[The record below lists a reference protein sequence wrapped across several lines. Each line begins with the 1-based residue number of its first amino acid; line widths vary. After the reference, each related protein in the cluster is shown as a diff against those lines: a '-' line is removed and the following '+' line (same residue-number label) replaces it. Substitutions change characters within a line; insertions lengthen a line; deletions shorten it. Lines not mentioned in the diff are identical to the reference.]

1 MKTESRNL
9 FANVRANPAMAVLVV
24 LLVGFLVLIPVTY
37 LMVQK
42 GLERDQQY
50 LQQAAELRA
59 QAYRLTALS
68 RDAVGGDEAAF
79 NQLESAVS
87 NMATTWDALRSS
99 DPRTREVLGP
109 EFAAYNSVWSSVR
122 SDAQTILTNQDT
134 IVFLNEVG
142 ATLNETL
149 PELQSE
155 HNNIVEIL
163 LENEAPAEQ
172 VSQAQMQSWRAE
184 RIGRN
189 VDKMLRGDSDADR
202 AADQFNLDANIYGRV
217 LRAMQEGDVAMRIS
231 RITNEEA
238 QQSLAEIAELFDFVN
253 SSVQEI
259 FEGSPALLSA
269 LRANDSILDNTPRL
283 LEALTNIADKIS
295 VQASQ
300 RQPNNMTILAL
311 AVGAVLSIA
320 AIGILLYRGT
330 RRRLVETADTNER
343 NQNAILRLLDEL
355 ADLAD
360 GDLTTTATVT
370 EDFTGAIADSINFT
384 IDQLRVLVARINETA
399 VDVSAAAQETQQ
411 TALHLAE
418 ASEHQAQEIAGAS
431 AAVNE
436 MAVTIDQVS
445 ANASESAAV
454 AERAVSIATK
464 GSEVVQNTI
473 HGMDTIREQIQD
485 TSKRIKRL
493 GESSQ
498 EIGDIVS
505 LINDIADQ
513 TNILALNAAIQ
524 ASMAGDA
531 GRGFAVVA
539 DEVQRLAER
548 SAAATKQIEALVKT
562 IQNDTNEAVIS
573 MEQTTSEVV
582 RGARLAQDAGVALE
596 EIETVSNNLAEL
608 IQNISNAARQQ
619 ASSAGHISNTMNVIQ
634 EITTQTSAGTGA
646 TAQSIGNLAEMAQD
660 LRESVAGFKLPEEE
674 ADSDSYDYRA
684 PGEIEPQQSAFDS
697 EQLDLDDFS
706 VTEDEPDQLAG
717 QSSQED
723 YDTDFIDLDDQVL
736 PDDED
741 LDNEDPNSDKR
752 SDRVS
757 V

>member
-1 MKTESRNL
+1 MKTESRTI
-9 FANVRANPAMAVLVV
+9 AGTIKSNPAIVLAGV
-24 LLVGFLVLIPVTY
+24 LLVIFLVATLVVFM
-37 LMVQK
+37 LVQK
-42 GLERDQQY
+42 NAANDQRY

-59 QAYRLTALS
+59 QAFQLTSLA
-68 RDAVGGDEAAF
+68 RDATSGEEEAF
-79 NQLESAVS
+79 TELSTVVDTMS
-87 NMATTWDALRSS
+87 NTWETLRNADAY
-99 DPRTREVLGP
+99 TREELRA
-109 EFAAYNSVWSSVR
+109 EFDSYGSVWK
-122 SDAQTILTNQDT
+122 DLKANAETILENQET
-134 IVFLNEVG
+134 IVFLNQVG
-142 ATLNETL
+142 SELNNNL
-149 PELQSE
+149 PTLQSQ
-155 HNNIVEIL
+155 HNIIVEIL
-163 LENEAPAEQ
+163 LETDAPAEQ
-172 VSQAQMQSWRAE
+172 VSQARMQSWRAE

-189 VDKMLRGDSDADR
+189 VDKMLRGGDEDATKV
-202 AADQFNLDANIYGRV
+202 ADQFNLDANIYGRV
-217 LRAMQEGDVAMRIS
+217 LNAMREGDEMMGIS
-231 RITNEEA
+231 MVTDPDARA
-238 QQSLAEIAELFDFVN
+238 SLEEIASLFETV
-253 SSVQEI
+253 SGSVQTI
-259 FEGSPALLSA
+259 FEGAPALFEARQAEEAVLDQTPVLLQSLS
-269 LRANDSILDNTPRL
+269 DIT
-283 LEALTNIADKIS
+283 DKVS
-295 VQASQ
+295 VQGEA
-300 RQPNNMTILAL
+300 RPLNNNVLLAL
-311 AVGAVLSIA
+311 AAA
-320 AIGILLYRGT
+320 AIICLGVIGALIYMGT
-330 RRRLVETADTNER
+330 RRRLAVTAETNEQ
-343 NQNAILRLLDEL
+343 NQTAILRLLDEL

-370 EDFTGAIADSINFT
+370 EDFTGAIADSINYT
-384 IDQLRVLVARINETA
+384 IDQLRILVARINDTA
-399 VDVSAAAQETQQ
+399 VNVSAAAQETQQ

-454 AERAVSIATK
+454 AERAVSIASNGAK
-464 GSEVVQNTI
+464 VVQNTI
-473 HGMDTIREQIQD
+473 NGMDTIREQIQD

-596 EIETVSNNLAEL
+596 EIENVSTSLAEL

-634 EITTQTSAGTGA
+634 EITTQTSAGTSA
-646 TAQSIGNLAEMAQD
+646 TAQSIGNLASMAMD
-660 LRESVAGFKLPEEE
+660 LRESVAGFKLPEEDTSE
-674 ADSDSYDYRA
+674 ANAYAAA
-684 PGEIEPQQSAFDS
+684 PAAEIEAETAPDYDSAV
-697 EQLDLDDFS
+697 ELEEAEVLDLS
-706 VTEDEPDQLAG
+706 DEVEIDIDGDELE
-717 QSSQED
+717 SS
-723 YDTDFIDLDDQVL
+723 
-736 PDDED
+736 
-741 LDNEDPNSDKR
+741 KR
-752 SDRVS
+752 HSG
-757 V
+757 